1 MRLAGEMESK
11 VADVANDFRK
21 VYDNRMAETTKRAV
35 RENNELSSQLVRLS
49 QSSLELMAQNKIITR
64 HNREL
69 KRDIELL
76 KAAEKEWALKSRFA
90 KDGIGAQLLEG
101 KNRPIW

>member
-35 RENNELSSQLVRLS
+35 RENNELSAQLIRLS
-49 QSSLELMAQNKIITR
+49 QSSLELMAQNKLTMKQ
-64 HNREL
+64 NREL

-76 KAAEKEWALKSRFA
+76 KAAEKEWALKSRLA
-90 KDGIGAQLLEG
+90 KDGIGAGLIDG
-101 KNRPIW
+101 KPALW